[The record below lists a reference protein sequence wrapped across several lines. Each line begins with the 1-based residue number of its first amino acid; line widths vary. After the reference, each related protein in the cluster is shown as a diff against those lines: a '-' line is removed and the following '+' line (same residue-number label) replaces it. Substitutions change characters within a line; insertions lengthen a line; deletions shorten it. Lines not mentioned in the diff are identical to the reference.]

1 VLACLLGRGA
11 LSMWAVFLWALL
23 YSGTATAFDCAG
35 VTLPSTLVI
44 CSDPELMALGDARQ
58 EAINEARG
66 RIGEDRWPELWEDQ
80 KAWVRSYATACGV
93 PQDRPPPFPLSVS
106 TKACFKRAAVA
117 RIAYIRAYGATIEG
131 APSSPSPG
139 ATGHNRIGPSFDC
152 STAGYPLALL
162 ICADSD
168 LSRLDLR
175 FGQAYW
181 ALFQQLGPAGQ
192 PQLKQEDLA
201 FFEQVQAQCNLPRSG
216 PLTAEAWRARDC
228 VRDAYEKMREAWL
241 ARLTGPAREE
251 ATRSPEKHLGLQQEL
266 QALGFVPPGPIDG
279 VYGRDTRG
287 AIVAWQQARGR
298 PVTGLLG
305 DPDALALEREVASR
319 APVSPEPRRPDDSG
333 RETTAPTTT
342 SRLELHASGTAFAI
356 NARGEFL
363 TNYHVVEA
371 CASVRLRI
379 GGARRDGSVIAND
392 ERNDLAVVRT
402 SPSNIS
408 ILRFREGKLIRPADP
423 IVVLGFPYAGLLAST
438 PQVTTGAI
446 SALAG
451 LHDDTRYLQ
460 LTAPVQPGNSGG
472 PLLDLSGN
480 VVGIVSARINALAV
494 AEKTGTLPENINF
507 AIKSGIIRS
516 FLEANQ
522 VEYETAQSSGRL
534 EPADVGELAAKSVA
548 LLECYK

>member
-1 VLACLLGRGA
+1 MWLVAVSLL
-11 LSMWAVFLWALL
+11 ALL
-23 YSGTATAFDCAG
+23 YSGTAAAFECAG

-44 CSDPELMALGDARQ
+44 CSDPELTRLGDERQ

-66 RIGEDRWPELWEDQ
+66 RIGEEAWPALWENQ

-93 PQDRPPPFPLSVS
+93 PPDRPVSFPVS
-106 TKACFKRAAVA
+106 SSIRACFKQAAIA
-117 RIAYIRAYGATIEG
+117 RIAYLRAYGVSAG
-131 APSSPSPG
+131 AAPVPPPRDAG
-139 ATGHNRIGPSFDC
+139 RGRIGPSFDC
-152 STAGYPLALL
+152 SKAGYPLALL
-162 ICADSD
+162 ICADAD

-181 ALFQQLGPAGQ
+181 ALFQQLGPEGQ

-201 FFEQVQAQCNLPRSG
+201 FFDQVQAQCQVPRSG
-216 PLTAEAWRARDC
+216 PLTAEAWRSRDC
-228 VRDAYEKMREAWL
+228 VRDAYEKMREAWI

-251 ATRSPEKHLGLQQEL
+251 ATRSPEKHLALQQEL
-266 QALGFVPPGPIDG
+266 QELGFVPPGPIDG
-279 VYGRDTRG
+279 VYGHDTRA
-287 AIVAWQQARGR
+287 AILAWQQARGR

-319 APVSPEPRRPDDSG
+319 APVSLEPRRPDERG
-333 RETTAPTTT
+333 RETTAPPTT
-342 SRLELHASGTAFAI
+342 SRPELHASGTAFAI
-356 NARGEFL
+356 NTRGEFL

-392 ERNDLAVVRT
+392 ERNDLAVVRAP
-402 SPSNIS
+402 PSS
-408 ILRFREGKLIRPADP
+408 APILRFREGKLIRPADP

-522 VEYETAQSSGRL
+522 IEYETAQSSGKL

-548 LLECYK
+548 FLECYK